1 MQWQRIIPF
10 VPLLAMLVIAAA
22 VDLRRRRIPN
32 WLTVPL
38 MLAGLAQSCT
48 AAATVTPLASLLGLL
63 AGGGLSL
70 PMFVLGVRGGGDVK
84 LLAAVGTWLGPKGA
98 LLVYLAAAV
107 AGMFLVLLQCTIQ
120 GRLLQLLNR
129 TALVAL
135 NLRHVRLV
143 GAGNAAYSLT
153 SSRTVEKPLPYAV
166 PIVIAVTAVL
176 LHWRV
181 AP

>member
-1 MQWQRIIPF
+1 MQWQTLIPF
-10 VPLLAMLVIAAA
+10 VPLLAMLLIAA
-22 VDLRRRRIPN
+22 VLDLRLRRIPN
-32 WLTVPL
+32 WLTLPL

-48 AAATVTPLASLLGLL
+48 GAATVMPLASLLGLL
-63 AGGGLSL
+63 LGGGLSL
-70 PMFVLGVRGGGDVK
+70 PMFVMGVRGGGDVK
-84 LLAAVGTWLGPKGA
+84 LLAAVGAWLGPQGV
-98 LLVYLAAAV
+98 LLVYLVAAV
-107 AGMFLVLLQCTIQ
+107 AGMLLVLLQCLIQ

-143 GAGNAAYSLT
+143 GAGNVAHSLT

-166 PIVIAVTAVL
+166 PILIAVTAVL